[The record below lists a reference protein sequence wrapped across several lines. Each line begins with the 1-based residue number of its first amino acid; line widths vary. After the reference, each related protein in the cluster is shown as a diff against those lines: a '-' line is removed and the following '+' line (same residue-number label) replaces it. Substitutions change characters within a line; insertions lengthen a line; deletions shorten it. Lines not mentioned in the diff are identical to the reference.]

1 MNVSSV
7 EYALNIITGKWKLH
21 ILLYLCQEQK
31 IRFNE
36 LKRKLSGI
44 SNNALSKCLK
54 ELEDAN
60 VVQRIQYNEIP
71 PKVEYSLTELGKSL
85 KPTMIS
91 LGEWGK
97 IAQGSAAQKSLNK

>member
-7 EYALNIITGKWKLH
+7 EYALDIITGKWKLH

-36 LKRKLSGI
+36 LRRKLPGI

-54 ELEDAN
+54 ELEDVN

-85 KPTMIS
+85 KPTMVS
-91 LGEWGK
+91 LGEWGE
-97 IAQGSAAQKSLNK
+97 IAQRNAVKRMD